1 MIGKLI
7 WVLVALLSSYALG
20 QDNADVPYVFTD
32 NDLFVLRRIPQTQV
46 NGMGKKIGETPI
58 IVAFANLRH
67 LSHDQLSTSLLQYSR
82 QKLQEGNMDDAFS
95 VVGYFVRSETV
106 LEANYRGILI
116 YKHALSTISPAK
128 EIPIKLNCSETE
140 EICHPEIEL

>member
-95 VVGYFVRSETV
+95 VVGYFADLEETNSCSYLYELV
-106 LEANYRGILI
+106 H
-116 YKHALSTISPAK
+116 K
-128 EIPIKLNCSETE
+128 KLRRLPGSSS
-140 EICHPEIEL
+140 L